1 MRSPHRHVKTRLLAI
16 ALTLV
21 TATDLHGQIRASEMG
36 TFTQVI
42 DGTKIS
48 MTYSRPRGRGRDTL
62 FGSVKSVRWGEVWT
76 PGANY
81 ATTFE
86 VNRPVTLDGHAV
98 KAGTYSVWMVVRQSG
113 AWTMVLDPK
122 VRVYH
127 MSPPDS
133 NATQIRFPVKTH
145 DAPYLDELTWSMPE
159 LRANGGMLTMQWG
172 RTRVDMNLDV
182 EPSYA
187 LTMSRADAD
196 PYVGVWEYAEIDSG
210 KAGPTHGF
218 VIDYENQTLKGRWH
232 SDSSYFK
239 HFALVKIAPEW
250 FAPGVYDDRGQVYE
264 VYKPELVLEFTRENG
279 RATSFLARDD
289 QDKIVM
295 KGKRVR

>member
-1 MRSPHRHVKTRLLAI
+1 MKVRHLALALSLLS
-16 ALTLV
+16 
-21 TATDLHGQIRASEMG
+21 ATELRAQIRASELG
-36 TFTQVI
+36 TFSQVI

-48 MTYSRPRGRGRDTL
+48 MTYSRPRARGRDPL
-62 FGSVKSVRWGEVWT
+62 FGNPKAVHWGEVWT

-86 VNRPVTLDGHAV
+86 VNRPVKLDGHPV

-113 AWTMVLDPK
+113 PWTMVLDPK
-122 VRVYH
+122 VRIYH

-133 NATQIRFPVKTH
+133 NATQIRFPAETH
-145 DAPYLDELTWSMPE
+145 DAPYLDVLTWSMPE
-159 LRANGGMLTMQWG
+159 LRANGGTLTMQWG
-172 RTRVDMNLDV
+172 RTRVDMKLDV

-187 LTMSRADAD
+187 LTMPQSDAA
-196 PYVGVWEYAEIDSG
+196 PYLGVWQYAEIDSG
-210 KAGPTHGF
+210 KTGRTRRF
-218 VIDYENQTLKGRWH
+218 VIDYDDQTLKGRWQ

-239 HFALVKIAPEW
+239 HFALVKIAPDW
-250 FAPGVYDDRGQVYE
+250 FAPGVYDGQGQVYE

-279 RATSFLARDD
+279 RATSFIARDD

-295 KGKRVR
+295 RGKRIE

>member
-1 MRSPHRHVKTRLLAI
+1 MKYRLAALALLI
-16 ALTLV
+16 GA
-21 TATDLHGQIRASEMG
+21 ASADAQIRASEIG
-36 TFTQVI
+36 TFSQII

-48 MTYSRPRGRGRDTL
+48 MTYSRPRGRGRDPL
-62 FGSVKSVRWGEVWT
+62 FGNRKAVHWGEVWT

-86 VNRPVTLDGHAV
+86 VNRPVTLDGHPV

-113 AWTMVLDPK
+113 PWTMVLDPK
-122 VRVYH
+122 VRIYH

-133 NATQIRFPVKTH
+133 NATQIRFPIQTK
-145 DAPYLDELTWSMPE
+145 DAPYLDVLTWSMPE
-159 LRANGGMLTMQWG
+159 LRSNGGTLTMQWG
-172 RTRVDMNLDV
+172 KTRVDMNLDV
-182 EPSYA
+182 TPSYA
-187 LTMSRADAD
+187 LTMPQADAD
-196 PYVGVWEYAEIDSG
+196 PYVGVWEYAEIDSA
-210 KAGPTHGF
+210 KVGPTARF

-232 SDSSYFK
+232 ADSAYFK
-239 HFALVKIAPEW
+239 HFALVKIAPDW
-250 FAPGVYDDRGQVYE
+250 FAPGVYDDKGQVYE

-295 KGKRVR
+295 RGKRIQ

>member
-1 MRSPHRHVKTRLLAI
+1 MKVRPLAI
-16 ALTLV
+16 ALSLV
-21 TATDLHGQIRASEMG
+21 TATDLHAQIRASEMG

-62 FGSVKSVRWGEVWT
+62 FGSVKSVRWDEVWT

-145 DAPYLDELTWSMPE
+145 DAPYLDVLTWSMPE

-279 RATSFLARDD
+279 RATSFVARDD